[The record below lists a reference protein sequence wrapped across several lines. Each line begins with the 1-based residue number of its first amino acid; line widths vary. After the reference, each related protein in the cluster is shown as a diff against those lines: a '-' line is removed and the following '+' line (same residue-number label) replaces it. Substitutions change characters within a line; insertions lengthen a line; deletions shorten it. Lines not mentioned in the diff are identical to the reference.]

1 MAKNLL
7 AVHDVNEVSRA
18 ELVRPSVL
26 DAKLGELTV
35 AWALCAIGME
45 ACSDSPLWARQL
57 QAFDHAVRLMAPR
70 LAAPYR
76 LSGNLGKDAFSDA

>member
-35 AWALCAIGME
+35 ARALCAIGME
-45 ACSDSPLWARQL
+45 ACSDSPL
-57 QAFDHAVRLMAPR
+57 
-70 LAAPYR
+70 
-76 LSGNLGKDAFSDA
+76 